1 MNEEFEQLEEFEELR
16 ELNPEHSLMELF
28 EKLTFFERI
37 DKIKFGLTQPKETGD
52 YKWAKFE
59 LKRFMSPVAGV
70 IVPMIILLLLV
81 TFAKFGAGT
90 DREYEV
96 QIVDPEET
104 PDLEKIEEIIEE
116 PPEPPEPVEMDFTQ
130 EPVLTDTPTPT
141 PPTDFSPQPAEFDSV
156 AIVKSPVIMRG
167 IYGSRSPGNR
177 GSALARF
184 GGMGTEGAVLRALR
198 WLKTEQN
205 DDGSWDKNKPAM
217 TALAILTYL
226 AHGDTPASEEF
237 GYTVEKALKYL
248 VDNQKGN
255 GRFNGADG
263 HDYTQPIAAYALAE
277 AYGLTR
283 VPHLKYAAEKAIAEI
298 IKGQNASGG
307 FNYNLKPAT
316 RDDTSYMAWCV
327 QALKAAKMAHLDNDG
342 LDACMTRAIGGF
354 KKNYGGGDGY
364 GGFGYT
370 GPGGG
375 GKGLTGAGVLCLQF
389 LGASNSRECT
399 GGLAGLEKSKFS
411 WDNIESGWAKSPL
424 YYWYYT
430 TQAKFHHGG
439 ATWNNWNAQFSGTL
453 VKEQDI
459 IKKEQS
465 GYTDHL
471 GNAHDIGYWDSPA
484 AAEHTGGNGRVMDT
498 MLCTLMLE
506 VYYRY
511 LPTFQT
517 PKAEEQAAIEED
529 DDNVDIDIDI

>member
-1 MNEEFEQLEEFEELR
+1 MNEEFEQVEEIQ
-16 ELNPEHSLMELF
+16 ELNPEHSLLELF
-28 EKLTFFERI
+28 EELTFFERI
-37 DKIKFGLTQPKETGD
+37 DKIKFGLKQPKETGA
-52 YKWAKFE
+52 YKWARFE
-59 LKRFMSPVAGV
+59 LKRLLSPLAGV
-70 IVPMIILLLLV
+70 VVPTLILLLLV
-81 TFAKFGAGT
+81 TFAKFGGT
-90 DREYEV
+90 VDREYEV

-104 PDLEKIEEIIEE
+104 PDLEEIEEIIEE
-116 PPEPPEPVEMDFTQ
+116 PPEPPEPVEMEFTQ
-130 EPVLTDTPTPT
+130 DPVLTDTPTPT

-184 GGMGTEGAVLRALR
+184 GGQGTEGAVLRALR
-198 WLKTEQN
+198 WLKMEQQS
-205 DDGSWDKNKPAM
+205 DGSWQKTKPAM

-237 GYTVEKALKYL
+237 GYTVENALKFL
-248 VDNQKGN
+248 VDSQQGDGHFKGK
-255 GRFNGADG
+255 DG

-283 VPHLKYAAEKAIAEI
+283 VPHIKYAAEKAINVI
-298 IKGQNASGG
+298 IKGQNDSGG
-307 FNYNLKPAT
+307 FNYNLKPSG

-327 QALKAAKMAHLDNDG
+327 QALKAAKMAHLENPG
-342 LDACMTRAIGGF
+342 LDACMTRSIEGF
-354 KKNYGGGDGY
+354 RKNYGEKDGY

-370 GPGGG
+370 GPPGA
-375 GKGLTGAGVLCLQF
+375 KGLTGAGVLCLQF
-389 LGASNSRECT
+389 LGASNSRECS
-399 GGLAGLEKSKFS
+399 GGLAALEQSRFS
-411 WDNIESGWAKSPL
+411 FDDKTTFMGKSPI

-453 VKEQDI
+453 VKKQTI
-459 IKKEQS
+459 IPKDQS
-465 GYTDHL
+465 GYTDHN
-471 GNAHDIGYWDSPA
+471 GVAHAIGHWDSPA
-484 AAEHTGGNGRVMDT
+484 EHEHTGGNGRVMDT

-517 PKAEEQAAIEED
+517 PKEQEAAGIEDD
-529 DDNVDIDIDI
+529 DDNVDIEIDGI